1 MWAEFAFALLVAT
14 LLLFGPGYPLMRGL
28 GLSRPLALACAPLYC
43 VCMYVGLPMVY
54 YELGVASSIATVLL
68 PTVAVAVCAYAIAW
82 RRGSLANPR
91 FSCSTQAGLKLR
103 GRTIPFDVA
112 MGALYV
118 GLAAIVCLWVFV
130 SALPQANAFS
140 PRYDN
145 QTHLNLIRAFMDS
158 GKWSSLHTG
167 SYLASSPNQSPLPGM
182 GGFYPAAWHC
192 LVVLT
197 CLITGAQV
205 TVGVN
210 ASVAAMATF
219 VFPLAACAFMRSLF
233 QQKRAAIVCGAFV
246 ATAFASWPWHFVVT
260 GPLYPNQL
268 SLSLLFG
275 VLAVVV
281 LFVRGE
287 HTRGTIVR
295 FVAFCLVSVI
305 ALALSHSS
313 AIFSAYVFLAAFGF
327 DVVLGATRPATT
339 RSADSGQ
346 NPRAKLVRAAL
357 LMGYC
362 AAVVGFWALCL
373 HIPALKAVVTFKKG
387 TSDGLFHV
395 MATVGTLKF
404 GALSLPQVGMLL
416 ACLAGAVAVLK
427 RRSYAWLLLPVA
439 FFAVATVLSFWND
452 DARIAHYLG
461 GFWYTD
467 SRRLSVNLSL
477 FLMPVA
483 AAGAAMLYEGARK
496 EDRRVAWACILALV
510 GILLLVYVPGVRI
523 PVRGEA
529 LSVSQLQAMRDR
541 VESSYGNDEEQ
552 VYSAR
557 EMDFVRRAM
566 VVIPPNALVVNAAP
580 DGSVWAYGTDGINTL
595 YRSHRVAGQ
604 TDEAVTIR
612 KSLNEY
618 ATNPKVQE
626 AVRRTGASYVLVL
639 DKGVGYKDGSWVQ
652 QFVEGDMKKWAGIM
666 GIDDQTPGFS
676 VELAEGDEMR
686 LYRIEPLG

>member
-1 MWAEFAFALLVAT
+1 MWAEFAFALLVST
-14 LLLFGPGYPLMRGL
+14 LLLFGPGYPFMRGL

-54 YELGVASSIATVLL
+54 YELGVASSVLTVLL
-68 PTVAVAVCAYAIAW
+68 PTVVVAACAYAIAW

-91 FSCSTQAGLKLR
+91 FACSAQADLKLW

-130 SALPQANAFS
+130 SALPQADTFY

-145 QTHLNLIRAFMDS
+145 QTHLNLIRSFMDS
-158 GKWSSLHTG
+158 GKWSSLHTS
-167 SYLASSPNQSPLPGM
+167 SYLASPPNQSPLSGA

-197 CLITGAQV
+197 CLITGAPV

-210 ASVAAMATF
+210 ASVVAMATF

-233 QQKRAAIVCGAFV
+233 RQRRAAMVCGAFV
-246 ATAFASWPWHFVVT
+246 TTAFASWPWHFVVT

-268 SLSLLFG
+268 SLSLLFSA
-275 VLAVVV
+275 LAVVV

-287 HTRGTIVR
+287 HARGSIAR

-313 AIFSAYVFLAAFGF
+313 AVFSAYVFLAAFGF
-327 DVVLGATRPATT
+327 DYVLRATRTSKT
-339 RSADSGQ
+339 RPSDSDQ
-346 NPRAKLVRAAL
+346 NLRARLVRVAL
-357 LMGYC
+357 LAGYC
-362 AAVVGFWALCL
+362 VVVVGFWVLCL
-373 HIPALKAVVTFKKG
+373 HIPALQSVVMFQKG
-387 TSDGLFHV
+387 TSDGLLHV
-395 MATVGTLKF
+395 MVTVGTLKF
-404 GALSLPQVGMLL
+404 GALPLPQIGM
-416 ACLAGAVAVLK
+416 CLVCIAGIVAVLK
-427 RRSYAWLLLPVA
+427 QRSYAWLLLPVA
-439 FFAVATVLSFWND
+439 FFAVATVVSFWND
-452 DARIAHYLG
+452 GTRIAHYLG

-483 AAGAAMLYEGARK
+483 AAGAAMLFEGARK
-496 EDRRVAWACILALV
+496 EDRRVAWACRIALV

-523 PVRGEA
+523 PRGGEA
-529 LSVSQLQAMRDR
+529 LPVSQLQAMRDR
-541 VESSYGNDEEQ
+541 VESSYGNDETQ
-552 VYSAR
+552 VYSKR

-566 VVIPPNALVVNAAP
+566 EVVPPNALVVNAAP

-595 YRSHRVAGQ
+595 YRSHRVVGQ
-604 TDEAVTIR
+604 SDEAKVMR
-612 KSLNEY
+612 EHLCEY

-626 AVRRTGASYVLVL
+626 VVRHMGASYVLVL
-639 DKGVGYKDGSWVQ
+639 DKGVSYEDGSWIP
-652 QFVEGDMKKWAGIM
+652 QFVKGDMKKWAGIM